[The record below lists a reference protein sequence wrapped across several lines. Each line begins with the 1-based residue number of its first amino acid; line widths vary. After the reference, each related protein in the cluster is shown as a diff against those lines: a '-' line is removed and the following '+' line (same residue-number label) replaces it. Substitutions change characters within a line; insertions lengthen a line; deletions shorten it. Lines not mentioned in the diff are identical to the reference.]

1 MTDNTSETG
10 GSLQASDPNVYYD
23 VGYASKDYTPVPGA
37 NPLAVSGKALNGILH
52 DWLAGFANVD
62 PKMIM
67 PRWQIVPANLPDSS
81 VTDWMTFGVT
91 RKSRDG
97 TAYVVHN
104 NGNYQLGSP
113 DGYDTSTRW
122 EKFFILCSIYGPNQ
136 EFTETAISQG
146 IYIAQNNEQLL
157 QYGIRPATTNEV
169 IMVPE
174 LIKSLWVQRWDLEI
188 EMTRQISF
196 DYAVENLLS
205 ANSTAQTSTGI
216 IETFKTTS

>member
-1 MTDNTSETG
+1 MTDTTSATG
-10 GSLQASDPNVYYD
+10 GSLQASDPDVYYA
-23 VGYASKDYTPVPGA
+23 VGYVPKDYTPIPGA
-37 NPLAVSGKALNGILH
+37 NPLSVSGKTLNEILH
-52 DWLAGFANVD
+52 DWLAGVLNVD

-104 NGNYQLGSP
+104 NGNYPLGFP

-157 QYGIRPATTNEV
+157 QYGIRPTTTNEV
-169 IMVPE
+169 VMVPE

-205 ANSTAQTSTGI
+205 ANSTAQTGTGI